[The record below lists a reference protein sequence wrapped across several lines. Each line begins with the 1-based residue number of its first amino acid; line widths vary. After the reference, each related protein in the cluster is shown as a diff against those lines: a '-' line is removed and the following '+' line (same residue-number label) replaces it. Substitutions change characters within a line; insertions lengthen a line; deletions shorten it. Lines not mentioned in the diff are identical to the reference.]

1 MVMMMTS
8 GMQQQPPPLQ
18 PGPPLHGGHPAHG
31 SMDEHERKIVV
42 EFIHLLEKSKQLFN
56 GLRDLPQYGH
66 KQWQAYFGRT
76 FDIYTKLWKFQQQ
89 HRHGPRSSPSA
100 RCNPFIRD
108 SDDEQ
113 RQLQQQQQLA
123 VLDTKYGLK
132 RWQIGEIASKIG
144 QLYYHYYLRTSETS
158 YLHEAYSFYA
168 AIRGRAYYS
177 RAAKE
182 DRSDLMVKKLRYYAR
197 FIVVC
202 LLLNKMKLVREL
214 VQELD
219 AQIADYSTTYEP
231 DDQVEWNLVLDEIK
245 AFVKAESAVG
255 VLHSETNAPVTL
267 THRLGALSSP
277 PIERSPPM
285 CLSLQEILIVGNCAD
300 QVKFSELSMDMFR
313 MLQTLEREPR
323 DDPQHL
329 HDTSPAGRVPFR
341 PGPYPSENGAP
352 RRDNPHKYL
361 LYKPTFSQVQ
371 VFLSSGIRELP
382 ANGRCCST
390 SRRTAASP
398 ASSGPKKL
406 RSVDAAA
413 AHRSICSVTPS
424 SLPRFQW
431 LTTWV
436 ASRRRRSASP
446 ASSTA
451 PPSPRRPSSSRH
463 CSSSR
468 PPSSAW
474 PRAARS
480 PTASIRAISIRTRAS
495 RSSSSSTRTT
505 ASCSSRYRGCSISR
519 WWCSCRRRTRR
530 RACATSSTPAA
541 SSPCSCTRPWR
552 PSAWSAAST
561 LCPTITGS
569 AASDTSTSSSWR
581 PAGSCCEL
589 DANRASFS
597 SSATTF
603 CGCCCCATCSATWC
617 CTCTARSGAGSR
629 GRAAIRRC
637 PSPSCSSTR
646 RCTTSCSSWPSAST
660 REITSP
666 TATSLPDPGVCRLR
680 STSLISTA
688 RVCKEV
694 KKERFT
700 ITYRHLVMDIQ
711 SGIISCAFETYNLY
725 CGCESAFRSIFFLF
739 ASTSIGSMIFISC
752 GKRRSGRTSRVQY
765 VASMLYATTE
775 RIRKHNCG
783 AATAF
788 EKSIGCTCLSKR
800 GVCRAEKQLSIAK
813 SAPTRAHR
821 CQIDRNRVPLVQTRG
836 RTNGAAPT
844 ANPLR
849 RSLSATTT
857 SGATAAAKTPE
868 VRCACQYFGSYSL
881 LPERSALLAAN
892 KRPPPHLANA
902 KSAAAAAYANDR
914 RPAAAAGGRTVWQ
927 RPAAGNNNR
936 PVQQQLTQSRPNGA
950 AMGDHEYEP
959 VGQPV
964 VRLALSS
971 STVAVRMV
979 APVVKITDTAVA
991 DSDDSIED
999 RYRFQQRA
1007 LILDGDVIV
1016 PLDGSIEDNAMAGK
1030 NLGDQTIDTLGDDE
1044 ELSSASSSRPPISGA
1059 HRQHNFELAA
1069 AIKEARQEAETRKQS
1084 LIDEAAAANVE
1095 SPLRR
1100 GARDFQ
1106 QRLKNQAGRIHSRLS
1121 SIQKPTFGRR
1131 AKTPTMAKPMKPKPK
1146 TMTVP
1151 PSPRAEQKA
1160 SRLERFR
1167 MALPERPK
1175 FHLPDKSKFH
1185 LPDKSKFHLPERP
1198 KFNLPDRPKFNM
1210 PDTTKLRSHL
1220 KKPNI
1225 QMPKSFNRV
1234 RRSAS
1239 QRVTKTQESSETA
1252 AVSAEEGAQQRRSI
1266 FDFSTY
1272 PRPKIFERKAK
1283 AKTSGEEFAT
1293 SSPKESRAQ
1302 STESWSTFPRVKKAG
1317 QSLVARWS
1325 QRFGDTAPQPHFP
1338 EPEGS
1343 VDRSRPWRHPSL
1355 EEPRLSLK
1363 PQTSQDDEQMPWET
1377 ASRKNYDLEEASVPL
1392 EEDEDRSYG
1401 ASLKVDPELSYG
1413 KAPVRDPGARDI
1425 AVQRAR
1431 SHEERGPADD
1441 TKDSS
1446 AFHLKSLYDGSFPAV
1461 DPRDFGIQDIDDSIE
1476 HSEDEESMRSDREIQ
1491 QSSGSSCERRRR
1503 GVIEEIGSDEF
1514 PARQGHQPG
1523 KHEIPA
1529 DRRDQLRK
1537 HPVRALQLIRRVSYI
1552 LDSLFF
1558 TRRSRRDAI
1567 RPRNNATA
1575 AVQESPPKRPQRRKR
1590 KEESVES
1597 FGESSIGADSK
1608 AAPQAPKRDHS
1619 SLQRSPESFRRRG
1632 SIERASSLQATH
1644 RVVYQ
1649 TESTPSK
1656 DSDTRMPS
1664 EPALDDLVV
1673 IKPQRRKSRT
1683 SLRSSSLL
1691 PEEQNIM
1698 FVSMEGSSAAEE
1710 LAEQKPSP
1718 MAPSR
1723 RKRFRTSH
1731 QSSSLSIR
1739 TNDSN
1744 LCNGYPDNASPHQ
1757 SVDKIPPTPP
1767 PSPPPNERNRQSRPI
1782 DELDYIERSLEEQP
1796 TTRRAATAA
1805 VASTPIPPKRTRS
1818 RTASMIFE
1826 DDRTSHGADSLPGD
1840 FDAPVLPR
1848 DSSSREPSLPGYARI
1863 ERKDKPPRA
1872 PPPRRKRQQGKFA
1885 TTPRPSKHE
1894 AKRSPKT
1901 FSHAGGTLRSA
1912 RSESMR

>member
-1 MVMMMTS
+1 M
-8 GMQQQPPPLQ
+8 
-18 PGPPLHGGHPAHG
+18 
-31 SMDEHERKIVV
+31 E
-42 EFIHLLEKSKQLFN
+42 
-56 GLRDLPQYGH
+56 
-66 KQWQAYFGRT
+66 
-76 FDIYTKLWKFQQQ
+76 
-89 HRHGPRSSPSA
+89 
-100 RCNPFIRD
+100 
-108 SDDEQ
+108 
-113 RQLQQQQQLA
+113 
-123 VLDTKYGLK
+123 
-132 RWQIGEIASKIG
+132 
-144 QLYYHYYLRTSETS
+144 
-158 YLHEAYSFYA
+158 
-168 AIRGRAYYS
+168 
-177 RAAKE
+177 
-182 DRSDLMVKKLRYYAR
+182 
-197 FIVVC
+197 
-202 LLLNKMKLVREL
+202 
-214 VQELD
+214 
-219 AQIADYSTTYEP
+219 
-231 DDQVEWNLVLDEIK
+231 
-245 AFVKAESAVG
+245 
-255 VLHSETNAPVTL
+255 
-267 THRLGALSSP
+267 
-277 PIERSPPM
+277 
-285 CLSLQEILIVGNCAD
+285 
-300 QVKFSELSMDMFR
+300 
-313 MLQTLEREPR
+313 
-323 DDPQHL
+323 
-329 HDTSPAGRVPFR
+329 
-341 PGPYPSENGAP
+341 
-352 RRDNPHKYL
+352 
-361 LYKPTFSQVQ
+361 
-371 VFLSSGIRELP
+371 
-382 ANGRCCST
+382 
-390 SRRTAASP
+390 
-398 ASSGPKKL
+398 
-406 RSVDAAA
+406 
-413 AHRSICSVTPS
+413 
-424 SLPRFQW
+424 
-431 LTTWV
+431 
-436 ASRRRRSASP
+436 
-446 ASSTA
+446 
-451 PPSPRRPSSSRH
+451 
-463 CSSSR
+463 
-468 PPSSAW
+468 
-474 PRAARS
+474 
-480 PTASIRAISIRTRAS
+480 
-495 RSSSSSTRTT
+495 
-505 ASCSSRYRGCSISR
+505 
-519 WWCSCRRRTRR
+519 
-530 RACATSSTPAA
+530 
-541 SSPCSCTRPWR
+541 
-552 PSAWSAAST
+552 
-561 LCPTITGS
+561 
-569 AASDTSTSSSWR
+569 
-581 PAGSCCEL
+581 
-589 DANRASFS
+589 
-597 SSATTF
+597 
-603 CGCCCCATCSATWC
+603 
-617 CTCTARSGAGSR
+617 
-629 GRAAIRRC
+629 
-637 PSPSCSSTR
+637 
-646 RCTTSCSSWPSAST
+646 
-660 REITSP
+660 
-666 TATSLPDPGVCRLR
+666 
-680 STSLISTA
+680 
-688 RVCKEV
+688 
-694 KKERFT
+694 
-700 ITYRHLVMDIQ
+700 
-711 SGIISCAFETYNLY
+711 
-725 CGCESAFRSIFFLF
+725 
-739 ASTSIGSMIFISC
+739 
-752 GKRRSGRTSRVQY
+752 
-765 VASMLYATTE
+765 
-775 RIRKHNCG
+775 
-783 AATAF
+783 
-788 EKSIGCTCLSKR
+788 
-800 GVCRAEKQLSIAK
+800 
-813 SAPTRAHR
+813 
-821 CQIDRNRVPLVQTRG
+821 QTRG

-844 ANPLR
+844 ASPLR

-857 SGATAAAKTPE
+857 SGATAAKTPE

-892 KRPPPHLANA
+892 KRPPPHLANV
-902 KSAAAAAYANDR
+902 KSASTAAAAYANNR

-936 PVQQQLTQSRPNGA
+936 QQQQQQQLTQSRPNGA
-950 AMGDHEYEP
+950 AMGDNEYEP

-1239 QRVTKTQESSETA
+1239 QRVTRTQESVETA
-1252 AVSAEEGAQQRRSI
+1252 AVAAEEGAQQRRSI

-1283 AKTSGEEFAT
+1283 AKASGEEFAT

-1325 QRFGDTAPQPHFP
+1325 QRFGDTAPQHHFP

-1401 ASLKVDPELSYG
+1401 ASLKDPELSYG

-1431 SHEERGPADD
+1431 SHEERGPADN

-1461 DPRDFGIQDIDDSIE
+1461 DPRDFGIQHIDDSIE

-1514 PARQGHQPG
+1514 F
-1523 KHEIPA
+1523 
-1529 DRRDQLRK
+1529 LRAK
-1537 HPVRALQLIRRVSYI
+1537 GISQENMRFQLIDEI
-1552 LDSLFF
+1552 
-1558 TRRSRRDAI
+1558 RDAI

-1575 AVQESPPKRPQRRKR
+1575 AVQDSPPKRPQRRKR

-1608 AAPQAPKRDHS
+1608 APQAPKRDHS
-1619 SLQRSPESFRRRG
+1619 SLQRSPESFRRRS

-1656 DSDTRMPS
+1656 DSDTTRMPS

-1731 QSSSLSIR
+1731 QSSSLRSPLAIPEKASLETMPSASSRVMIINYIR

-1767 PSPPPNERNRQSRPI
+1767 PSPPPNGNERNRQSRAI

-1796 TTRRAATAA
+1796 TTRRAAAT
-1805 VASTPIPPKRTRS
+1805 VAGTPIPPKRTRS

-1901 FSHAGGTLRSA
+1901 YSHAAGTLRSA
-1912 RSESMR
+1912 RSESMRKSSESIPFMDADYSLEHDDGYYQSDVLRSDEVLNRMHGRPLPAPPRPPRHRKSFRRTSLPREITPDYTETIASTQTDPLGDDLIVEEEVTGKLVMTPSRSGSTQVLISTERVPSPSAGSFKSVSASTPPIPPRPGSGASHARHRPDGTDYDGTDSKSPAPDRSRVFDLSQLDMLRAALFSGDEPLRIPSLEVADLKVDRLTVSQLEAYKVAASEIDAIVVSATEMSSKNEQDGGISASLVQELIAIRNQLEAVAAAQSRPQSVMEDAYTSTSNERIDLSPDLRRSYTRESTPLLVVEPHASEQEATASMGRTVFPQSGSSTDLRSIGIPSESTKKPVIITTPAESPPQSDRDDVGSSTRPAAAGSEDSHSTTHSRSASPGGSSQAGRALRQTASPVRSLPPVISVTPDAVLQQLRSGDGSNAAADCCDDQSNVSDAHHHVTSHGARPQRAVMSYLSGSSRSPSPDPSASASVIIPSSVIPSPPSQPPPRSPSPSVDSSTNTESQYVAFPLPPEFFSLAHSSASNDHLDHQNREHHHLQHHHHHHNHQQQHLHRHGIANGLVDNMSGVEPSVAETSRQLLRALGLTGSRALRQFVDSVVSRFNRQQQQDDDDGFPSEEKVRRVELAICALLVLIAGLILACFCSPRNVVTHHHHWDYFNPPQ